1 MDNKT
6 TVQTVMDAV
15 QAGNFDA
22 VKPLLADDFL
32 FSGPVPQPINGAAWL
47 GMSATLKKAFPD
59 LNYHFKVEGENG
71 DAVSISAQLSGTHK
85 GELNLSALG
94 MPVHPATGKAFS
106 TPQVHGTATVSG
118 GKIRKWDVDPNPQAG
133 VLGILKQ
140 LGLPTP
146 R

>member
-22 VKPLLADDFL
+22 AKPLLADGFL

-59 LNYHFKVEGENG
+59 LNYHFKVEGEKG
-71 DAVSISAQLSGTHK
+71 DAVSISAQLTGTHK

-94 MPVHPATGKAFS
+94 MPTHAATGKSFS
-106 TPQVHGTATVSG
+106 TPAVRGTATVRD
-118 GKIRKWDVDPNPQAG
+118 GKIQKWEVEPNPEAG
-133 VLGILKQ
+133 VPGILKQ
-140 LGLPTP
+140 LGLPMSG
-146 R
+146 